1 MPTDRYLIGLAMKF
15 IACVEMADQAYDFLA
30 EYVED
35 EKISN
40 DRLLNIMEEWGGI
53 SRAFAERSLR
63 MFRGG

>member
-1 MPTDRYLIGLAMKF
+1 MKF